1 MTKKYANLLN
11 VKIPEMIIP
20 VRPGRNLAIIIEVAA
35 MNFRL
40 RNMGHNSASNL
51 DQKLVEIMN
60 AYE

>member
-1 MTKKYANLLN
+1 MTQRYTNLLN
-11 VKIPEMIIP
+11 VKIPEIVIP

-40 RNMGHNSASNL
+40 RSMGQDTAGQL
-51 DQKLVEIMN
+51 DEKLVEIMN